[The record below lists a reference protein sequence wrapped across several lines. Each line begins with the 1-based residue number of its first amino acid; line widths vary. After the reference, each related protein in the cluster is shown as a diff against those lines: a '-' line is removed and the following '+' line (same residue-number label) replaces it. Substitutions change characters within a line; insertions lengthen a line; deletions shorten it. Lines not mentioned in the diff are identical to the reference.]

1 MTVESK
7 EGRGGRWWR
16 HKGKMGRIRWWKGK
30 RIVKVGD
37 IAFRTVWGPGKIS
50 LWHLH
55 YPKNMGGVGA
65 KKGISII
72 QCLTFFPQLALPSPT
87 FFLENLFLYCIAIYI
102 GCSGKCFSDEALA
115 LHVRPLLHSS
125 VLPHTQNKILTIS
138 NTTRN
143 SEPYCNQVYTHT
155 AASSIKSKTSTITK
169 MFVSSKLN

>member
-37 IAFRTVWGPGKIS
+37 IAFRTVWGPGIIS

-102 GCSGKCFSDEALA
+102 GCSGNG
-115 LHVRPLLHSS
+115 S
-125 VLPHTQNKILTIS
+125 VTKHLPFMWDHYFTPQCCLTHRIRSWQSPTQPETLS
-138 NTTRN
+138 
-143 SEPYCNQVYTHT
+143 HT
-155 AASSIKSKTSTITK
+155 ATRYTRTLQPAA
-169 MFVSSKLN
+169 